1 MLGGTGVEGVAN
13 IVGCCADTTT
23 MGPIPDTGDW
33 VNDTSW
39 LHDLPGYPV
48 SDGSSFVIALEFTT
62 DGPVAEGFLTY
73 GNPDDPDGT
82 GLSAW
87 ARGVERWRVATVPVP
102 AGRRRVRFHFRDD
115 GDHRVVGSPPA
126 LSSSTSRAPPTSS
139 R

>member
-73 GNPDDPDGT
+73 GNPDDPT
-82 GLSAW
+82 APAYRLGLEAWSA
-87 ARGVERWRVATVPVP
+87 GEWRPFLFQTDDVASASTSETTE
-102 AGRRRVRFHFRDD
+102 
-115 GDHRVVGSPPA
+115 DHRVVGSPPA